1 MQQTLEDF
9 YKVVRAAG
17 VNISPS
23 DSIETSRMVPLVG
36 FRNRSILRS
45 AFQVSLAKSLP
56 EQDIVGECFDQFFR
70 FKAFDTIEQLG
81 HKQKNSPSANA
92 DEAIPVPAQFRP

>member
-23 DSIETSRMVPLVG
+23 DSIETSRIIAMET
-36 FRNRSILRS
+36 F
-45 AFQVSLAKSLP
+45 
-56 EQDIVGECFDQFFR
+56 
-70 FKAFDTIEQLG
+70 
-81 HKQKNSPSANA
+81 H
-92 DEAIPVPAQFRP
+92 